1 MNEQQALQ
9 LIKQHLDNALTL
21 GLCKSLEQANALA
34 QAFHV
39 IQSAIPI
46 KKTINNE

>member
-9 LIKQHLDNALTL
+9 IIKQHLDSALKL
-21 GLCKSLEQANALA
+21 GLCNSLEQANALA

-39 IQSAIPI
+39 ISSAIPI
-46 KKTINNE
+46 KRDLKNE

>member
-9 LIKQHLDNALTL
+9 IIKQHLDNALTL

-46 KKTINNE
+46 KRDNKHE